1 MIARWRP
8 VHRGHLAVL
17 RALCDAAAEALIGI
31 GSANRYNLRNPF
43 TLEETTDMLRLA
55 LAGRGGSEAA
65 GRETRSVS
73 PLAPLGR
80 GGSEAAGR
88 ETRSVSPLAPHRREN
103 YRLIPVPDLDDGP
116 RWRVMVREMFGPLD
130 AFVTDNPYV
139 ASLLREDYR
148 LLRPVELIAETDRV
162 AIDGTMVR
170 AAMARGGEWQRL
182 VPPEVA
188 AYMTARG
195 LDERFRRE
203 FGLQT
208 LALETMIAERK
219 D

>member
-1 MIARWRP
+1 MGESATATRFARLGMIARWRP

-65 GRETRSVS
+65 D
-73 PLAPLGR
+73 
-80 GGSEAAGR
+80 R

-170 AAMARGGEWQRL
+170 AAMARGGEWQRF